1 MFGERPVLFQECLLS
16 LLLGLDFVVGV
27 QTQDG
32 HSFLVFFFCF
42 FCESTE
48 DFYSLDL
55 LFGFLKLNHLYTE
68 KEEGVGFLHLLLFSL
83 ACSHQGFAEMM
94 AALS

>member
-32 HSFLVFFFCF
+32 HSFLVFF
-42 FCESTE
+42 SASSV
-48 DFYSLDL
+48 SLQRT
-55 LFGFLKLNHLYTE
+55 FTPWICY
-68 KEEGVGFLHLLLFSL
+68 L
-83 ACSHQGFAEMM
+83 AF
-94 AALS
+94 